1 MVEFKK
7 IKTKILE
14 VSRPIFKLVRDL
26 HVTLH
31 CFKFEDEIQ
40 IISKVTVF
48 TRNHTEDDAD
58 DGTKNNHSN
67 DEVLI
72 MKTLK
77 VSTFLIPSDKILE
90 VIKVYQADLN
100 YLVNTNIYFVQ
111 ELEKS
116 KYS

>member
-48 TRNHTEDDAD
+48 TRNHTDDD
-58 DGTKNNHSN
+58 DGTKNNHSS

-77 VSTFLIPSDKILE
+77 VSTF
-90 VIKVYQADLN
+90 
-100 YLVNTNIYFVQ
+100 
-111 ELEKS
+111 
-116 KYS
+116 